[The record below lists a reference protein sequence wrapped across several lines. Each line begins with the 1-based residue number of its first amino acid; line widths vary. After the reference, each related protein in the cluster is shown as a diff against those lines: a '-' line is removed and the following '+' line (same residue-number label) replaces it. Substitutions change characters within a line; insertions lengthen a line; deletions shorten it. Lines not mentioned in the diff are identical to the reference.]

1 MPQPD
6 QAPVCVH
13 VCVRVREYVCVCAS
27 ECVCA
32 CARKCVCVAV
42 AVAVRLASY
51 VLNGRRVQASPR
63 SQGW

>member
-1 MPQPD
+1 MSACTVRMPQPD
-6 QAPVCVH
+6 QAPVCVCVSMFVCAQVS
-13 VCVRVREYVCVCAS
+13 VCVRVRASVC
-27 ECVCA
+27 
-32 CARKCVCVAV
+32 V